1 MYAPIEE
8 PSKRLSKEI
17 IPAMRWGALI
27 SVAIEVVITGILYG
41 VSIYF
46 AWPDWVNWIL
56 LIVAAI
62 IVAGAIWSIGLR
74 PFFVFKNTRYEVSEE
89 FLQLKSGA
97 FHEVHELVPMAKIQA
112 VSTHQGPILRRFNLY
127 SIAIETMGSTHGIA
141 GLPKQVAIDVRDR
154 IAHLAKIQEVDE

>member
-1 MYAPIEE
+1 MYTPIEE

-17 IPAMRWGALI
+17 IPSMRWGALI
-27 SVAIEVVITGILYG
+27 SVAVEFVIAGILYG

-56 LIVAAI
+56 LFVAVV

-97 FHEVHELVPMAKIQA
+97 FHEVYELVPMTKIQA

-127 SIAIETMGSTHGIA
+127 SIAIETMGSSHAIA
-141 GLPKQVAIDVRDR
+141 GLPKQVAIDVRNQ
-154 IAHLAKIQEVDE
+154 IAHLAKIREVDE

>member
-1 MYAPIEE
+1 MYTPIEE
-8 PSKRLSKEI
+8 PSQRLSKEI
-17 IPAMRWGALI
+17 IPAMRWSALI
-27 SVAIEVVITGILYG
+27 SVAIEVIIAGILYG

-46 AWPDWVNWIL
+46 AWPDLVNWIL

-74 PFFVFKNTRYEVSEE
+74 PFFVFKNTRYEMSVE

-141 GLPKQVAIDVRDR
+141 GLPKQVAIEVRDR

>member
-1 MYAPIEE
+1 MFATIEE

-17 IPAMRWGALI
+17 IPAMRWGAVI
-27 SVAIEVVITGILYG
+27 SVAIEVVIAGILYG

-46 AWPDWVNWIL
+46 AWPEWVNWIL
-56 LIVAAI
+56 LIAAAI

-74 PFFVFKNTRYEVSEE
+74 PFFVFKNTRYEATEE
-89 FLQLKSGA
+89 FLLLKSGA
-97 FHEVHELVPMAKIQA
+97 FHEVHELVPMAKIHA

-127 SIAIETMGSTHGIA
+127 SIAIETMGSTHAIA
-141 GLPKQVAIDVRDR
+141 GLPKEVAIDVRNR